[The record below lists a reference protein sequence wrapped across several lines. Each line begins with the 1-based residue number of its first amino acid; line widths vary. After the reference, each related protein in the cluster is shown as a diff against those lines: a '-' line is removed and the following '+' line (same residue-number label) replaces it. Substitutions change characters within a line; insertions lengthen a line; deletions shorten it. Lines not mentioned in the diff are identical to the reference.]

1 MLTFS
6 SIILNLYVICI
17 VNNIE
22 EKRSQLKNSVVIL
35 MEKGM
40 VEAVRSN
47 GSDGWEKIDEIKIK
61 KLSYESRSSSEGRLE
76 KSHNWN
82 TLRRRMLKVI
92 GRIQL
97 CCISYNYLKLYF
109 FKNLV
114 F

>member
-47 GSDGWEKIDEIKIK
+47 GSDG
-61 KLSYESRSSSEGRLE
+61 
-76 KSHNWN
+76 
-82 TLRRRMLKVI
+82 
-92 GRIQL
+92 
-97 CCISYNYLKLYF
+97 
-109 FKNLV
+109 
-114 F
+114 